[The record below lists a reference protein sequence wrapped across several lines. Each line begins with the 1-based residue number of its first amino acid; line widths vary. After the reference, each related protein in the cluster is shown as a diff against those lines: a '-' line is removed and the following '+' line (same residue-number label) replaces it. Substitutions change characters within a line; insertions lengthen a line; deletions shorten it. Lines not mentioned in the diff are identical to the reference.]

1 MDFCTWPLAKLK
13 FTTMAML
20 LEAET
25 QTHGSDSYS
34 MLQKYTTKTDSVSQ
48 DNLISNW
55 NKPVH

>member
-1 MDFCTWPLAKLK
+1 
-13 FTTMAML
+13 MAML